1 MEWHEAVSVLRPHIV
16 KISTPDCSGTGWLVS
31 RSKRTELCA
40 VATAAHV
47 IDHAHYWEQP
57 IRLYHPAS
65 NKTVLIHKSERAIN
79 LNQDMHTA
87 GMLFPIGELSLPD
100 EPLEMLANSK
110 FIKVGVEIGWLGFPA
125 IPRAGLSFFSG
136 RVSSYNM
143 DDSTYFVDGVA
154 INGVSGGP
162 AFQRKADGP
171 PVLIGVVSAYI
182 PNRATGAVLPGVAVV
197 QDVSYLHELAAQF
210 RSIDEAKES
219 ETPPTPPPSYELIV

>member
-1 MEWHEAVSVLRPHIV
+1 MEWHEAVSILRPHIV

-79 LNQDMHTA
+79 LNQDMDTA

-100 EPLEMLANSK
+100 EPLEMLVNSK

-162 AFQRKADGP
+162 AFQRKTDGP
-171 PVLIGVVSAYI
+171 PILIGVVSAYI
-182 PNRATGAVLPGVAVV
+182 PNRATGVVLPGVAVV

-219 ETPPTPPPSYELIV
+219 ETPPTPPPSYELLV